1 MLNQK
6 QDSAVYMKNRIK
18 KINSIKRLFFCF
30 IALLFLCKLIPGC
43 SNQENKKE
51 SNTPPT
57 KKIPAHGGSY
67 QIPLAN
73 NPITLDPAY
82 VLGTYG
88 GFVVHQIFDGLVRF
102 DPYLSILPALAE
114 TWEVNNG
121 KVYTFKLKQNAVF
134 HNQDPVTAKDV
145 RFTLKRLLRMEP
157 PSAVLQHLLRIKGA
171 VEYRNKTRDTL
182 SGFKIETEKKFS
194 IHLLTPHAPFL
205 TALAMYQASIVPEK
219 AVMRLGDAFGRHPV
233 GSGPFRFVSWD
244 DKKAIQL
251 HRFNAYYGEAA
262 YLDEILFR
270 IYPGGQ
276 NQAILNDFKNNR
288 LDEIT
293 VFGNDQEE
301 LSELKGLQWFHEPSM
316 SLFFYGINIC
326 HPRLESS
333 GLRKALSAAIDRHTL
348 VNKVYDGKYQVTQT
362 ILPPGMTGHQR
373 FDPVKK
379 KHSVSSQNFLK
390 PYIESSPL
398 HQKKLEIEIV
408 SLVKTSR
415 VEKELELI
423 QKFWTPLGIIVRP
436 KYITDWKEFQSY
448 LRSDA
453 VQIYRYG
460 WHADMPDPDSFL
472 SSLFLSDAAH
482 NFMNLKDEA
491 IDTRLSH
498 AREIIDPI
506 KRAEV
511 YQKIEA
517 EILAATPI
525 IPLVY
530 MNENRVYQPHVRSA
544 RISALGPHTTKLN
557 QIWLDPGLRK

>member
-1 MLNQK
+1 
-6 QDSAVYMKNRIK
+6 MKNRIK
-18 KINSIKRLFFCF
+18 KIKSIKRLFCCF

-57 KKIPAHGGSY
+57 KKIPAHGGNY
-67 QIPLAN
+67 RIPLAN
-73 NPITLDPAY
+73 NPITLDPAH

-114 TWEVNNG
+114 TWEVKEG
-121 KVYTFKLKQNAVF
+121 RVYNFILRHNAVF
-134 HNQDPVTAKDV
+134 HNQDPVTADDV
-145 RFTLKRLLRMEP
+145 RFSIQRLLRTEP
-157 PSAVLQHLLRIKGA
+157 PSAVLQHLLKIKGA

-182 SGFKIETEKKFS
+182 SGFKIETEKEFS
-194 IHLLTPHAPFL
+194 IHLIKPHAPFL
-205 TALAMYQASIVPEK
+205 AALGMYQASIVPEK

-233 GSGPFRFVSWD
+233 GSGPFRFVSWE

-251 HRFNAYYGEAA
+251 HRFNAYYGGAA
-262 YLDEILFR
+262 YLDKILFR

-276 NQAILNDFKNNR
+276 NQAILDDFKNNR
-288 LDEIT
+288 LDEMT
-293 VFGNDQEE
+293 VFGNDQEA
-301 LSELKGLQWFHEPSM
+301 LAGLNGLQWIHKPSM
-316 SLFFYGINIC
+316 SLFFYGINIR
-326 HPRLESS
+326 HARLESP
-333 GLRKALSAAIDRHTL
+333 GLRKALSAAIDRHAL
-348 VNKVYDGKYQVTQT
+348 VNTVYDGKYQVTQT

-379 KHSVSSQNFLK
+379 NLSVFSKNSLK
-390 PYIESSPL
+390 PYVESSPL
-398 HQKKLEIEIV
+398 HRKKLEIEIV
-408 SLVKTSR
+408 SLVKTPR

-423 QKFWTPLGIIVRP
+423 QKFWIPLGIIVRP
-436 KYITDWKEFQSY
+436 KYITDWNEFQSY

-482 NFMNLKDEA
+482 NFMNLKDEK
-491 IDTRLSH
+491 IDTWLSH
-498 AREIIDPI
+498 AREGIDPI
-506 KRAEV
+506 KRAGI
-511 YQKIEA
+511 YQKIET

-557 QIWLDPGLRK
+557 QIWLEPGL